1 LEAFRKEKEGELELQ
16 RITLTTELNL
26 KQKALDVM
34 AKESTA
40 AINALEKS
48 KQAENNAI

>member
-26 KQKALDVM
+26 KQKSLDVM

-48 KQAENNAI
+48 K